1 MALISLYNESDLL
14 IRVANGD
21 EKAFEKLFYG
31 YYDQLGAFVFQL
43 TSSHILAEEVVQEA
57 FIEIWQRRASL
68 TEIGSFKSYIFI
80 LTKNRMLNALRK
92 IANEKLK
99 HQVWE
104 ESRDPYQPAEMAE
117 DIFEQYKTIL
127 DDAISKLPPQ
137 QQKVFKL
144 SKIDRL
150 KQEEIARQLNLSPET
165 VKKHMKLALKFLRNY
180 FADARMDVPLLI
192 ILLSRFF
199 R

>member
-1 MALISLYNESDLL
+1 MALISLNNESDLL

-31 YYDQLGAFVFQL
+31 YYDQLGAFVYQL
-43 TSSHILAEEVVQEA
+43 TASDVLAEEVVQEA
-57 FIEIWQRRASL
+57 FIEVWRRRTAL
-68 TEIGSFKSYIFI
+68 REIGSFKSYIFI
-80 LTKNRMLNALRK
+80 LTKNRMLNALRR
-92 IANEKLK
+92 IANEKVK
-99 HQVWE
+99 HQIWYE
-104 ESRDPYQPAEMAE
+104 NRESFQPAESEE
-117 DIFEQYKTIL
+117 DVLEQYKIIL

-150 KQEEIARQLNLSPET
+150 KQEEIAHLLNLSPET

-180 FADARMDVPLLI
+180 FADARMDVPLLLI
-192 ILLSRFF
+192 VLSRFF

>member
-1 MALISLYNESDLL
+1 VALISLYNESDLL

-21 EKAFEKLFYG
+21 ERAFEKLFYG

-57 FIEIWQRRASL
+57 FIEVWQRRDTL
-68 TEIGSFKSYIFI
+68 GEIGSFKSFIFI

-99 HQVWE
+99 HQVWQE
-104 ESRDPYQPAEMAE
+104 NRESFQPAEPDE
-117 DIFEQYKTIL
+117 DLFEQYKMVL
-127 DDAISKLPPQ
+127 DEAISKLPPQ
-137 QQKVFKL
+137 QQKIFKL

-150 KQEEIARQLNLSPET
+150 KQEEIARLLNLSPET

-180 FADARMDVPLLI
+180 FAEARADIPLLL